1 MQRDAKDGLTSVDL
15 TSCHSGRAMRRDDLP
30 AVADLFARVFRGGVR
45 APDDGLEAYLETL
58 CFGSPHWTPRTGS
71 LVYEAPP
78 GEIHAAILSMPMRF
92 RADGEPIVGRLL
104 GSFMADG
111 NEGKRGAAW
120 LSRHFRARNHDLLFS
135 DTARAVSADH
145 WRVAGGQV
153 LPIHSLDWT
162 RVFRPLGGIALRLA
176 QGRSRIGRALAYLPH
191 GLPDRLV
198 RRARPSLR
206 AQMPAGYGIE
216 ETDRAGFL
224 AAARTMLPRFTVHPD
239 WDAAELAWLGELVAG
254 NRHLGPLHLRLV
266 TGSDA
271 KPVAAYAYC
280 GRGRGKATV
289 LNLLCREKREADA
302 VSALYAELDNAG
314 YALAGGMAQRFLM
327 TALQRHPHVTFRH
340 RGFFCIAS
348 RRDAVNEAARQGQ
361 FYAGGFASE
370 TWSRLLVDF

>member
-1 MQRDAKDGLTSVDL
+1 MQRDATDGLTSGGAAG
-15 TSCHSGRAMRRDDLP
+15 CHSGRAMLHQDLP
-30 AVADLFARVFRGGVR
+30 AVADLFARVFRGGIR

-58 CFGSPHWTPRTGS
+58 CFRSPHWTPQTGS

-78 GEIHAAILSMPMRF
+78 GEIHAAILSVPMRF
-92 RADGEPIVGRLL
+92 RVDGEPVVGRLL

-111 NEGKRGAAW
+111 NAGKRGAAW

-153 LPIHSLDWT
+153 LPIHSLDWA
-162 RVFRPLGGIALRLA
+162 RVFRPLGSIALRLG
-176 QGRSRIGRALAYLPH
+176 QGRSRIGRALACLPH
-191 GLPDRLV
+191 GIADRLL

-206 AQMPAGYGIE
+206 AQMPAGYGVE

-224 AAARTMLPRFTVHPD
+224 AAAGTMLPRFTVHPD

-254 NRHLGPLHLRLV
+254 NRHLGPLHLKLV
-266 TGSDA
+266 TGRDA

-280 GRGRGKATV
+280 GRGREKATV
-289 LNLLCREKREADA
+289 LNLLCREGREAVA
-302 VSALYAELDNAG
+302 VSALYAELDDAG

-327 TALQRHPHVTFRH
+327 TALQRHRHVTFRH

-348 RRDAVNEAARQGQ
+348 RRDAVNQAVRQGQ